1 MFDQQSTPNP
11 VLANSPSPLMGK
23 SGVVAVG
30 KPHKRSHIGLVLA
43 ALVCILLVA
52 GAAFY
57 YFAVLS
63 QTPERV
69 FGRMLGAMNDVT
81 SVRMDVTLDGNGR
94 GVPTSP
100 LYTNDGD
107 AVRTPVDTELA
118 VNANVW
124 FGKATA
130 QRIGDVTLSAMVD
143 GVAMTELAAEIRS
156 IDAVDYVRL
165 STLTSPMMQP
175 VLEKSITTALDRWIV
190 IDKAALAKSLRLETL
205 FARSVEVDADAVSAT
220 VAEHLSRI
228 VVITATLPSETVDGV
243 TALHYAYAIDKNAI
257 GDMLDAL
264 SARMNGETFD
274 EVRVFLGETNDIN
287 GELWI
292 GKSDALLRKV
302 TVETSMKGGQ
312 RFALRTTMLLSEY
325 GSTVEVD
332 KPNDATSIED
342 VMFEILTNVAEQ
354 ADADDDADGLT
365 NGEEARYE
373 SDAANP
379 DTDGDGYQDGAE
391 VDGGY
396 NPNGSGK
403 LPVAAIEPEFFGD

>member
-1 MFDQQSTPNP
+1 MDVQQPVVSSMPTPTPVTETSQRVVSTPP
-11 VLANSPSPLMGK
+11 
-23 SGVVAVG
+23 
-30 KPHKRSHIGLVLA
+30 KRYRKGLCI
-43 ALVCILLVA
+43 ALIIILLLA
-52 GAAFY
+52 GGAAAAY
-57 YFAVLS
+57 YYVTVFA

-81 SVRMDVTLDGNGR
+81 SVRMDVTLDGDGR

-118 VNANVW
+118 ANANVW

-156 IDAVDYVRL
+156 IEAIDYVRL
-165 STLTSPMMQP
+165 SMLTTPMMPP
-175 VLEKSITTALDRWIV
+175 VLEKSKTTALNRWIV

-243 TALHYAYAIDKNAI
+243 TARHYAYAIDKNAT

-274 EVRVFLGETNDIN
+274 EVRAFLGETNDIT

-292 GKSDALLRKV
+292 GKSDAFLRKV
-302 TVETSMKGGQ
+302 TAETSMKGGQ

-342 VMFEILTNVAEQ
+342 VMLEILTEVAEQ

-403 LPVAAIEPEFFGD
+403 LPVAVIEPEFFGD